1 MTTTP
6 SGEARASSNPTH
18 GDSRSIDIPTVR
30 SQSQVPL
37 LADVPTAHDTA
48 ASAEQQDVGQASKP
62 ATLGATSAS
71 GDKDK
76 HEAAAGHAQ
85 EPKEPTALLAPL
97 APGALQSS
105 MGFQNLVQKVLVQD
119 SSMTENPQI
128 FQLYSLIKEET
139 PQAAGVPD
147 REQELAPSTPSAG
160 VQSPQN
166 VEAQPIVSTADA
178 NDQLD
183 TRAADT
189 AEAVEEKPEG
199 QEALNPDTDALPSAP
214 ASPGPRAAAVERRP
228 LDSMASENNY
238 MRSMT
243 SLRGGDIL
251 VWSDTAMGMAT
262 GILAS
267 SHGSVTDLLHNTG
280 PSLRSISSVLGSA
293 SSALSPRLAVGTSS
307 ALHSITHMLES

>member
-1 MTTTP
+1 MTTMP

-18 GDSRSIDIPTVR
+18 GDSRSTDIPTVG

-37 LADVPTAHDTA
+37 LVDVPTAHDTA

-62 ATLGATSAS
+62 ATLGATSTS

-97 APGALQSS
+97 APGALQRS

-147 REQELAPSTPSAG
+147 REQELAPSTPSAE

-214 ASPGPRAAAVERRP
+214 ALPGPRVAAVERRP
-228 LDSMASENNY
+228 LDSRASENNY

-243 SLRGGDIL
+243 SLRGG
-251 VWSDTAMGMAT
+251 GE
-262 GILAS
+262 G
-267 SHGSVTDLLHNTG
+267 
-280 PSLRSISSVLGSA
+280 SISSRQTSWCGLILPWAWPRA
-293 SSALSPRLAVGTSS
+293 SWPPATAP
-307 ALHSITHMLES
+307 